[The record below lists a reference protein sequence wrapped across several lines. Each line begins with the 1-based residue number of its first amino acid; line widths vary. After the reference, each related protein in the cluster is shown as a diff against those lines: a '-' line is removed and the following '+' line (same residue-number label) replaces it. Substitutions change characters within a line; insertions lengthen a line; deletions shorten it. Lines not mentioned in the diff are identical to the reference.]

1 MPAKTYESRI
11 TSKGQT
17 TIPVEVRERLGVG
30 PGDSIQFILIDGHYE
45 IIPRNRPAE
54 ILFGR
59 LQDYAI
65 PDTSLNDYRDA
76 VEEYFAGHDG
86 GRGERDER
94 DDAA

>member
-1 MPAKTYESRI
+1 MSAKTCESRI

-65 PDTSLNDYRDA
+65 PDTSLTDYRDA
-76 VEEYFAGHDG
+76 VEEYFAGQDG
-86 GRGERDER
+86 DRGDKDE
-94 DDAA
+94 AA

>member
-1 MPAKTYESRI
+1 MAPKIYESRI

-30 PGDSIQFILIDGHYE
+30 AGDSIQFILIDGHFQ
-45 IIPRNRPAE
+45 IIPRNRPAD

-65 PDTSLNDYRDA
+65 PDTTLSDYRAA
-76 VEEYFAGHDG
+76 VEEYFAGQDG
-86 GRGERDER
+86 DRGDKDE
-94 DDAA
+94 AA